1 MLNLLDLK
9 ENEIAYAAAS
19 TYYDEYY
26 SRLRSFGYK
35 PSFTFS
41 EVEYFTV
48 DNREDG
54 LTETVFYDKNKKIL
68 FSYLD

>member
-9 ENEIAYAAAS
+9 ENERAYAVAS

-26 SRLRSFGYK
+26 SRLKSFGYK

-41 EVEYFTV
+41 DVEYFTV
-48 DNREDG
+48 DNRKDG
-54 LTETVFYDKNKKIL
+54 LTEIIFYDKNKKYL
-68 FSYLD
+68 FNNID